1 MHNDKIF
8 LIAEIGI
15 NHNGSVKIAKK
26 LISLAKKYN
35 FDAVKFQKRTPD
47 ITTPNSIKNNI
58 KETPWGSMTYL
69 EYKKK
74 IEFGKKQFDEI
85 DKYCKKKNI
94 LWFASP
100 WDIESNFFLKKYN
113 CKFSKVASP
122 VLKNLKLVKSIA
134 SLKRHTFIST
144 GMSTMKDVEK
154 VVKIF
159 KKQKCKY
166 TLLHCVST
174 YPVDDKD
181 LNLKMIKVLKKKF
194 KVNVGYSGHE
204 RNVSPSLMAMGLGAR
219 VIERHVTL
227 DRSMW
232 GTDQSASLE
241 ESGMRTLATY
251 ARKFELSIG
260 SGRKKILDKERKKFL
275 LNKYW

>member
-85 DKYCKKKNI
+85 DKYCKKK
-94 LWFASP
+94 
-100 WDIESNFFLKKYN
+100 
-113 CKFSKVASP
+113 
-122 VLKNLKLVKSIA
+122 
-134 SLKRHTFIST
+134 
-144 GMSTMKDVEK
+144 
-154 VVKIF
+154 IF
-159 KKQKCKY
+159 Y
-166 TLLHCVST
+166 GLL
-174 YPVDDKD
+174 
-181 LNLKMIKVLKKKF
+181 
-194 KVNVGYSGHE
+194 
-204 RNVSPSLMAMGLGAR
+204 ALG
-219 VIERHVTL
+219 I
-227 DRSMW
+227 
-232 GTDQSASLE
+232 
-241 ESGMRTLATY
+241 
-251 ARKFELSIG
+251 
-260 SGRKKILDKERKKFL
+260 
-275 LNKYW
+275 